1 MISLLLMSTV
11 LQAKTPA
18 PKGRRC
24 TSHPVQEKV
33 DGGVKPEIIRSWN
46 YHHKDGEKK
55 KVMIFKNSFY
65 QPRYTKHE
73 YMPAHKSANPDKYNG
88 LDLFVT
94 ESDRNSAD
102 GMLTLHFQRRARVY
116 ILVQRS
122 DMSFKTNISA
132 VLDGWKSE
140 GWAVLKSGCSE
151 EETEFGVMKPSPLKV
166 VFGKQVYVFSNE
178 GKEADEVTLPSFQAV
193 HKQIKDARFRGAFL
207 TLVAEQDGSDVKKAQ
222 KPTNFP
228 DIIAGQHCPPEL
240 HDLWYTRG
248 DSRDPHTPQTGYRTF
263 HPLWDPCYWCS
274 YDHEHGSDPVELMGY
289 TPKFGYT
296 ALKNGEIVDGE
307 YRGQDESHNGFKGMV
322 LELDGNMFMYFQV
335 HVLLSDARRY
345 HARTHTMV
353 IAVTR
358 KVGDSVDILMELSFK
373 ADFGFATAKAK
384 QRGNAPLTDTDR
396 GMKDAGVRP
405 FRILNVVNTENLD
418 KDFRY
423 NRIPLHSQ
431 NEHWFT
437 TPICASGRSRGTKT
451 KLEIRDPATG
461 VRFRD
466 GLELV
471 ELGRTEAHDRNTVKY
486 QNPSVNRD
494 FTANNVEFGVK
505 YCGPYY
511 LYEIGS
517 APVNGEFYTDPTGLK
532 LVQGPAQ
539 DAIKQYIN
547 LEFSVALSGKWRA
560 IDTWLGL
567 HRNGWNGHMR
577 NVGNGIAP
585 MRN

>member
-33 DGGVKPEIIRSWN
+33 DGGVKPEIIRSWT

-73 YMPAHKSANPDKYNG
+73 YMPAQKSANPDKYKE

-94 ESDRNSAD
+94 EADKNSAD
-102 GMLTLHFQRRARVY
+102 GMVTLHFQRPARIY
-116 ILVQRS
+116 ILVQRAKK
-122 DMSFKTNISA
+122 SFKNNETGSIE
-132 VLDGWKSE
+132 GWKSE
-140 GWAVLKSGCSE
+140 GWAELISGSSE
-151 EETEFGVMKPSPLKV
+151 NHIEFGVMKPSPLKV
-166 VFGKQVYVFSNE
+166 KFAEQVYVLSNE
-178 GKEADEVTLPSFQAV
+178 GKEGDEVTLPSFSYV
-193 HKQIKDARFRGAFL
+193 HSQISDARMKGAFI
-207 TLVAEQDGSDVKKAQ
+207 TLVAEEDGSYVKKAQ
-222 KPTNFP
+222 KPSTFP

-322 LELDGNMFMYFQV
+322 LELDDNMFMYFQV
-335 HVLLSDARRY
+335 HALLSDARRY
-345 HARTHTMV
+345 RARTHTMV

-384 QRGNAPLTDTDR
+384 KGGNAPLTDIDR

-418 KDFRY
+418 TDFRY
-423 NRIPLHSQ
+423 KENALHAQ

-461 VRFRD
+461 VRFR
-466 GLELV
+466 GGFELV
-471 ELGRTEAHDRNTVKY
+471 ALGKTFSDDNKTVEF
-486 QNPSVNRD
+486 QNASVNRD
-494 FTANNVEFGVK
+494 FTAANVTFGAHW
-505 YCGPYY
+505 CGPWYFD
-511 LYEIGS
+511 EIS
-517 APVNGEFYTDPTGLK
+517 AAPVNGEFFTDPNGMYLK
-532 LVQGPAQ
+532 KGPAQ
-539 DAIKQYIN
+539 DVIKQYVN
-547 LEFSVALSGKWRA
+547 PEFSVRLDGKWKA

-567 HRNGWNGHMR
+567 HRDGWSGHMR
-577 NVGNGIAP
+577 NIGNGIAP